1 MSSSFTCS
9 NELIEA
15 NFAAGWADGGT
26 GVVVV
31 VGAGLAVLFEL
42 DAVGGIGGGSNCS
55 ADVGDSVV
63 GWVKRCSKRLEHNC
77 RRDFFDCFE
86 SS

>member
-1 MSSSFTCS
+1 MKYSFTCS

-15 NFAAGWADGGT
+15 NCAAGRAAGGT

-31 VGAGLAVLFEL
+31 LDAGLTVLFEL
-42 DAVGGIGGGSNCS
+42 DAGGGIGGGSDCS

-63 GWVKRCSKRLEHNC
+63 DCVKRCSKRLEHNC
-77 RRDFFDCFE
+77 RRDFFDSFE
-86 SS
+86 SL